1 MSGALFHLAFPVT
14 DLEAARRFYRDVLG
28 CALGAEDTRWLDID
42 FYGHQITAHVV
53 DELDN
58 VPRNPV
64 DGDSVPARHFGAIL
78 DMDEW
83 EALAERLRAHDIE
96 FVIEPHRRFAGKPR
110 EQATMFFTDPS
121 GNFLEFKAFAD
132 RAAIFTAPHD
142 PAPADRGGSG

>member
-1 MSGALFHLAFPVT
+1 MSDALFHLAFPVT

-83 EALAERLRAHDIE
+83 EALAERLRTHDIE

-110 EQATMFFTDPS
+110 EQATMFLADPS

-132 RAAIFTAPHD
+132 RSAIFSAPHV
-142 PAPADRGGSG
+142 PAPADRGGSD